1 MFASLV
7 LLAAAPASFTLTA
20 LAQACEGKDGW
31 NTPAPP
37 ARIYGSTYYVGTCGL
52 ISLLITSPQGH
63 VLIDGAT
70 PEAAP
75 LIAANIARLGFRL
88 RDIKLILNSHEH
100 FDHAGGIAELKRLT
114 GARVMVLPAAR
125 TTFETGRAP
134 AIDPQY
140 GALDNLAPVRVSATL
155 RHGQTVRQGR
165 LALTA
170 HATTGHAPGSTSW
183 TWRSCEGARCLT
195 IAYADSISAIS
206 ADGYR
211 FTDHPAHVAGF
222 RAGMARLAAMR
233 CDLLITPHPSGSRL
247 FERFGGKA
255 PLTDSTACQTYAAT
269 GLANLDKRLA
279 SEATPTR

>member
-1 MFASLV
+1 MFASLT
-7 LLAAAPASFTLTA
+7 LLAASSAALTPTA

-37 ARIYGSTYYVGTCGL
+37 ARIHGSTYYVGTCGL
-52 ISLLITSPQGH
+52 TSLLITSPQGH
-63 VLIDGAT
+63 ILIDGAT

-88 RDIKLILNSHEH
+88 RDVKLILNSHEH
-100 FDHAGGIAELKRLT
+100 FDHAGGIAELQRRT

-125 TTFETGRAP
+125 TTFKTGHAP
-134 AIDPQY
+134 ANDPQS
-140 GALDNLAPVRVSATL
+140 GALDNLAPVRVAATL
-155 RHGQTVRQGR
+155 RHGQTVRLGQ

-183 TWRSCEGARCLT
+183 TWSSCEGPRCLT
-195 IAYADSISAIS
+195 VAYGDSISAIS
-206 ADGYR
+206 AKGYR
-211 FTDHPAHVAGF
+211 FTDDPSYVADF
-222 RAGMARLAAMR
+222 RAGMARLAAIR

-255 PLTDSTACQTYAAT
+255 PLTDQAACQNYAAT
-269 GLANLDKRLA
+269 GLANLNKRLA
-279 SEATPTR
+279 SEATPTP